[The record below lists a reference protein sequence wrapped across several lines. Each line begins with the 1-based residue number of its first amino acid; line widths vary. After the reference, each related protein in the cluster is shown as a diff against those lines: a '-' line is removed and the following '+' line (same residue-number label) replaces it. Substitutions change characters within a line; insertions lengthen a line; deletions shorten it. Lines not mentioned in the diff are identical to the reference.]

1 MIGYTNLNFKKS
13 SMIYIK
19 DQNPKN
25 SFYIIT
31 KGKAISYGTFNFNI
45 EFNKGDIIGLVNY
58 FLNEPYFFNIKA
70 LEDVEVIEI
79 EIDDIIEM
87 NNKELMVKIA
97 DNLDAAFEKWLGR
110 YYLLLSEN
118 KEITNGKTQEEILNM
133 IKVYHK
139 NGFHNISYKLCKE
152 YIKSFPKCEEIDE
165 VNKYLSE
172 ITPIE
177 EPKKINNNLYKYKKG
192 YCIYTE
198 LEYTDKVYIIESGK
212 VGIYN
217 IVNLEQVTRAIYSKN
232 HMIDGYQPILSYQ
245 PLSTCAVILEDST
258 IKVLTKDELISIM
271 ENDQSV
277 ELYYSKM
284 VCMKIRNTILK
295 IIVLNTDDIL
305 AKILIT
311 LYYILK
317 TETIPEG
324 SNSINLLYTL
334 NDIKTI
340 INFKDT
346 QILKKEFNKIRG
358 AQISANNYINIV
370 DIKAFFIEYKNCM
383 NRIAN
388 IHHI

>member
-45 EFNKGDIIGLVNY
+45 EFNKGDIIGLVNA

-152 YIKSFPKCEEIDE
+152 YIKSFPKC
-165 VNKYLSE
+165 
-172 ITPIE
+172 
-177 EPKKINNNLYKYKKG
+177 
-192 YCIYTE
+192 
-198 LEYTDKVYIIESGK
+198 
-212 VGIYN
+212 
-217 IVNLEQVTRAIYSKN
+217 
-232 HMIDGYQPILSYQ
+232 
-245 PLSTCAVILEDST
+245 
-258 IKVLTKDELISIM
+258 VL
-271 ENDQSV
+271 
-277 ELYYSKM
+277 
-284 VCMKIRNTILK
+284 
-295 IIVLNTDDIL
+295 LN
-305 AKILIT
+305 
-311 LYYILK
+311 
-317 TETIPEG
+317 P
-324 SNSINLLYTL
+324 
-334 NDIKTI
+334 
-340 INFKDT
+340 
-346 QILKKEFNKIRG
+346 
-358 AQISANNYINIV
+358 
-370 DIKAFFIEYKNCM
+370 
-383 NRIAN
+383 
-388 IHHI
+388 